1 MHLVDEMKRQLE
13 AEESMFRAQLLR
25 EDIGRLQ
32 KLGAMAQRHETS
44 GSFAKEGLYV
54 GWTQGDLRTHE
65 LREPIAALLAA
76 IYAYETGGRSDQQ
89 DRSVRAAWQAFD
101 RERMEKL
108 LGCL

>member
-32 KLGAMAQRHETS
+32 NLGAMARRHETLE
-44 GSFAKEGLYV
+44 SFAKEGLYI

-89 DRSVRAAWQAFD
+89 DRSVRAAWQVFD